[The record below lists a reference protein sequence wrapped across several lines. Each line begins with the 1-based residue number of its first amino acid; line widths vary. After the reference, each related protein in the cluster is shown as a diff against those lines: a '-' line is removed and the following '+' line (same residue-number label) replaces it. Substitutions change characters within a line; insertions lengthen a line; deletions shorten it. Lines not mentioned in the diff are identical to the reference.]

1 MQETKNIADKTWLSA
16 NALEVLSPIRLS
28 DKPVFDL
35 AYSQI
40 KNPISDYTFAITF
53 IWGKVLLGSWAIIH
67 NHLCVFIKRD
77 GSLIMLLPPIPMNS
91 DDADKYDFYLSLN
104 YCFALMN
111 KYNEYFSDIS
121 ETRIEYVAAEFI
133 HLFTHAPSANFE
145 INPMPNDY
153 IYSIKD
159 MIELAGT
166 KFKNK
171 RHARNKFIRD
181 FPNYRTEKLNHHHR
195 EACLSLL
202 DIWNQKQRTDEVLN
216 HKVMRDMEVR
226 VTKYVLEY
234 YENLNLTGLVLFV
247 EDNLIGFTLGESLS
261 PKQISIVIE
270 KTHPDY
276 PGSAQFIFSEFCR
289 QYWSDYPECNVGD
302 DEGVPSL
309 RFTKESYRSI
319 RMLEKYVVKQKSKF
333 SPDDFS
339 NIPTSLN
346 VDIPV
351 IRKAKNEDVDAILQ
365 IEEISFDSQQE
376 KFNRRQIRNLI
387 CNHRAIVSVI
397 VVNEEVIGWAV
408 CLIRQYD
415 KYKTGRLYAIA
426 ISPGARRKKMGQKLL
441 EHCINSLSSLGIFS
455 ISLEVRNN
463 NEPAISLYRKMN
475 FKDQAVLPDYY
486 GLGKDGLRM
495 KLLLTGV

>member
-1 MQETKNIADKTWLSA
+1 
-16 NALEVLSPIRLS
+16 
-28 DKPVFDL
+28 
-35 AYSQI
+35 
-40 KNPISDYTFAITF
+40 
-53 IWGKVLLGSWAIIH
+53 
-67 NHLCVFIKRD
+67 
-77 GSLIMLLPPIPMNS
+77 
-91 DDADKYDFYLSLN
+91 
-104 YCFALMN
+104 
-111 KYNEYFSDIS
+111 
-121 ETRIEYVAAEFI
+121 
-133 HLFTHAPSANFE
+133 
-145 INPMPNDY
+145 
-153 IYSIKD
+153 
-159 MIELAGT
+159 
-166 KFKNK
+166 
-171 RHARNKFIRD
+171 
-181 FPNYRTEKLNHHHR
+181 
-195 EACLSLL
+195 
-202 DIWNQKQRTDEVLN
+202 
-216 HKVMRDMEVR
+216 MRDMEVR